1 MDLVYE
7 FLVNKIKLNK
17 DSKIVIGV
25 STGPDSM
32 CLLNILLNLQEKLKF
47 KIIVAHV
54 NHKKRVESDE
64 EEQFLEDYC
73 FKKNLVF
80 EKMILDNKYKGN
92 FEAYARKERYKF
104 FEELINKHQANILM
118 TAHHGDDL
126 VETILMKLTRGSNLK
141 GYQGISLI
149 TKKNNYQIIR
159 PLLYVTKDDINKYLC
174 DNNIPFFI
182 DKTNNCDDYTRNRYR
197 HHVLNFLKSEN
208 RDVHLKFLKFENR
221 LEEANNYI
229 EKNTLIAYNNC
240 YRDGSLNINLFL
252 ENDLFIRRLIIEK
265 IFSNL
270 YEDLSFLTDK
280 HVDLVINLINESKS
294 NIEIDLPKGIRV
306 IKEYG
311 LVKFKNTKKEIKN
324 YKIELKN
331 GLILENGMQFI
342 IYNGDSNGNDTMHIN
357 SKDVSLPLY
366 VRNRKPGDVIALKGN
381 GHKKV
386 KDIFIDCKIEKDERD
401 SYPIVVDS
409 KDEIIWIPKL
419 KKSKYDV
426 QNRENCDIIF
436 KCL

>member
-7 FLVNKIKLNK
+7 FLINKIKLTK

-47 KIIVAHV
+47 LIIVAHV

-73 FKKNLVF
+73 RKKNLIL

-92 FEAYARKERYKF
+92 FEAYARKERYSF
-104 FEELINKHQANILM
+104 FEELMHKYQANILM

-159 PLLYVTKDDINKYLC
+159 PLLYVTKDDINKYLN

-182 DKTNNCDDYTRNRYR
+182 DKTNNYDDYTRNRYR
-197 HHVLNFLKSEN
+197 HHVLKFLKNEN
-208 RDVHLKFLKFENR
+208 KDVHLKFLKFENR

-240 YRDGSLNINLFL
+240 YRDGCLNSNLFL
-252 ENDLFIRRLIIEK
+252 QNDLFIRRLIIEK
-265 IFSNL
+265 IFSSL
-270 YEDLSFLTDK
+270 YDDLSFVTDK

-294 NIEIDLPKGIRV
+294 NIEINLPKGIRV

-311 LVKFKNTKKEIKN
+311 LVKFKNTKSEIIN
-324 YKIELKN
+324 YKIELKD
-331 GLILENGMQFI
+331 GLTLENGMQFI
-342 IYNGDSNGNDTMHIN
+342 IYSGDSNGNDTMHIN

-366 VRNRKPGDVIALKGN
+366 VRNRKLGDIIALKGN

-386 KDIFIDCKIEKDERD
+386 KDIFIDCKVSKDERD